1 MKIFYKDLKL
11 NCKFEIEDNIILHDP
26 FSNKYSLLATIN
38 LNISISDYLKL
49 KNDIDSDKKINF
61 NLLIHKDINEM
72 KSGLWEIQ
80 SNVRRFSIIS
90 SLGKGDVK
98 VILKISMLKKTILI
112 GRDYNKFVIENLFKT
127 T

>member
-11 NCKFEIEDNIILHDP
+11 NCKFTIEDDIILHDP
-26 FSNKYSLLATIN
+26 FTHKYSLLSTIN

-49 KNDIDSDKKINF
+49 KKDIDSDKKINF
-61 NLLIHKDINEM
+61 NLLINKDINDM
-72 KSGLWEIQ
+72 RAGLWEIK

-98 VILKISMLKKTILI
+98 VILKISILEKNMLV
-112 GRDYNKFVIENLFKT
+112 GRDYNKFVIENLFNK
-127 T
+127 